1 MIHQGCLR
9 RGTHL
14 NVKALAHHIPL
25 SVLLQ
30 LSGKAFAPVAK
41 SLVVPLLL
49 LQPA

>member
-1 MIHQGCLR
+1 MIRQGCLR
-9 RGTHL
+9 KGTHL
-14 NVKALAHHIPL
+14 NLKALAHIPL

>member
-1 MIHQGCLR
+1 MIGQSCLKK
-9 RGTHL
+9 GAHL
-14 NVKALAHHIPL
+14 NLKALAHIPL

-41 SLVVPLLL
+41 SLVVSLLL